1 MSTAPYPSW
10 DVPTQPG
17 VHETV
22 PAPLDCPVVREH
34 MDEQRAAFRAAVS
47 RLGTAIHPDDPTVP
61 ADLSPHVTPTGEP
74 AYEAGMVAVVIVCS
88 IGAVVM
94 TVSLI
99 AGWL

>member
-10 DVPTQPG
+10 DVATLPG
-17 VHETV
+17 VHETQ
-22 PAPLDCPVVREH
+22 PAALDCPVVREH

-47 RLGTAIHPDDPTVP
+47 RLGTAIHPDDPTAP
-61 ADLSPHVTPTGEP
+61 ADLQPHGTPTGDPLHEL
-74 AYEAGMVAVVIVCS
+74 GWSLCVLVCS